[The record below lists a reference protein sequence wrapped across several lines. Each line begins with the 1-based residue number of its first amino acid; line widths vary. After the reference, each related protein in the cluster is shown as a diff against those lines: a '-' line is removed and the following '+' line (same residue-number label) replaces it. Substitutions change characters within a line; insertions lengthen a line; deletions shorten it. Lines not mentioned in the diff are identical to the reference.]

1 MKKCIFTKSDGNKCQ
16 ANAMKESQF
25 CFSHNPDMEEER
37 KSAVSRGG
45 SSPRRNYKPL
55 PPVKIESTKD
65 IVNLISTTISE
76 IRAGS
81 IELRVANC
89 IGYLSGHLIKAFE
102 VSSLEERLTKL
113 EEIIS
118 REAA

>member
-1 MKKCIFTKSDGNKCQ
+1 MKKCIFIKSNGKECR
-16 ANAMKESQF
+16 ANAMRESQY

-37 KSAVSRGG
+37 MSAVSRGG

-55 PPVKIESTKD
+55 PPVKIGDTKD
-65 IVNLISTTISE
+65 VVNLLSTTISE
-76 IRAGS
+76 VRAGS

-102 VSSLEERLTKL
+102 ISGLEERLAKL
-113 EEIIS
+113 ERIIS
-118 REAA
+118 QEI